1 MRKTTMASSSS
12 ETART
17 DAARRPR
24 KPCAAA
30 NPLFPVLGA
39 ALVVGVL
46 YWMEKTSGLI
56 PGIVHV
62 VIMMAGMI
70 TAGALAA
77 FQRLLAGQQR
87 APLVSVSFNEVLVRA
102 SIPKALG
109 PSPPVERVQKKE
121 VPVWAVTLGQLVG
134 TDNALA
140 LAKLRMDLQQEVRRL
155 AYDEGIDVGDRP
167 LGSILPLLGE
177 MEAKEI
183 LVPGLST
190 ALRAVLDVCNQAVH
204 GGKVSNEVAASVV
217 RVGGELLSQLRV
229 QPHRAR

>member
-1 MRKTTMASSSS
+1 MASSSS
-12 ETART
+12 ETPRT
-17 DAARRPR
+17 ATARRRRQPR
-24 KPCAAA
+24 AAA

-56 PGIVHV
+56 AGIGHI
-62 VIMMAGMI
+62 VIMMAGMT

-77 FQRLLAGQQR
+77 FQRLLAGHSM
-87 APLVSVSFNEVLVRA
+87 APVVSVSFNETLARA
-102 SIPKALG
+102 SLPHVLG
-109 PSPPVERVQKKE
+109 PSPPLEVSHKKE

-140 LAKLRMDLQQEVRRL
+140 LAKLRMDLEQEVRRL
-155 AYDEGIDVGDRP
+155 AYDEGIDVGERP

-177 MEAKEI
+177 MEAQEI
-183 LVPGLST
+183 LAPGLLT

-204 GGKVSNEVAASVV
+204 GGKVSNEVTASVV
-217 RVGGELLSQLRV
+217 RVGGELLSQLRI

>member
-1 MRKTTMASSSS
+1 MASSSS
-12 ETART
+12 ETPRT
-17 DAARRPR
+17 ETARRRR
-24 KPCAAA
+24 KPRAAA

-62 VIMMAGMI
+62 VIIMAGMI

-77 FQRLLAGQQR
+77 FQRLLAGQNM
-87 APLVSVSFNEVLVRA
+87 APLVSVSFNEVLARA
-102 SIPKALG
+102 SLPKALG
-109 PSPPVERVQKKE
+109 PSPPVERAHNKE

-140 LAKLRMDLQQEVRRL
+140 FAKLRMDLAQEVRRL
-155 AYDEGIDVGDRP
+155 ASEEGIDVGNRP
-167 LGSILPLLGE
+167 LGSLLPLLGD
-177 MEAKEI
+177 MEAQEI

-204 GGKVSNEVAASVV
+204 GGKVSNKVAASVV
-217 RVGGELLSQLRV
+217 SVGGELLSQLRV

>member
-1 MRKTTMASSSS
+1 MASRSS
-12 ETART
+12 ETSRT

-24 KPCAAA
+24 KPRAAA

-77 FQRLLAGQQR
+77 FQRLLAGQHR
-87 APLVSVSFNEVLVRA
+87 APLVSVSFNEVLARA
-102 SIPKALG
+102 SLPKALG
-109 PSPPVERVQKKE
+109 PSPPVAISPKKE

-134 TDNALA
+134 RDNALA
-140 LAKLRMDLQQEVRRL
+140 CAKLRMDLEQEVRRL
-155 AYDEGIDVGDRP
+155 AYEEGIDVGDRP
-167 LGSILPLLGE
+167 LGSLLPLLGD
-177 MEAKEI
+177 MEAKA
-183 LVPGLST
+183 LLAAGFST
-190 ALRAVLDVCNQAVH
+190 ALRAVLDVCTQAVH
-204 GGKVSNEVAASVV
+204 GGKVSNQVAASVV
-217 RVGGELLSQLRV
+217 SVGGELLTQLRV